1 MNISRSKLSYIYV
14 VVIITLLALV
24 SASSFFASRNTEREL
39 NRVVSEVIPLS
50 AVAEDL
56 LFDLVNMET
65 SVRGYEVA
73 GDESFLEP
81 YELGKTQLH
90 QDLET
95 LAVYQKKYL
104 RLRSV
109 MEGEAI
115 PEVVRLQEFYA
126 GQLELIRT
134 GQRAEAVKR
143 ITTGKNRMDRFRQIH
158 KKVKA
163 EIEEIANDAYNSA
176 RDAERTARIIISLGG
191 LSAIVL
197 ALFTVVLFNRANR
210 AEAALRRS
218 EETYRTMAESLEA
231 QNEEIIAQQEEQER
245 TLEML
250 SQREQELET
259 INGYQEKLTGAIDL
273 GVFLS
278 SSVPA
283 LLDSL
288 KLDAAMLVMRK
299 DAEPDGP
306 AYEIV
311 YSIGYPGH
319 LSETRQFELFGPA
332 QRVLTEKVP
341 LECMREV
348 TGAERGFHQGIA
360 YAVDRYYPL
369 FDDQGE
375 ATGFLLLTGY
385 LTSTHEQTNRLSRGL
400 IKQFGLAFLAQQTNE
415 ERKRQA
421 ERLVHLNAQLQQE
434 KTLIEEQ
441 RDLIGNILE
450 STNEGMVMT
459 DPEGKLLIAN
469 RHRINLGDRIG
480 ENILDI
486 FMDAF
491 GTSPSMSPVYQSI
504 RKLLQGK
511 TDRLN
516 ERFQFVSG
524 ESSHPNHLELYATPV
539 GDKQKLEI
547 QGYLF
552 VLRDRTEE
560 EKIDEMKNEFVSIVS
575 HELRT
580 PLASV
585 LGFIEILLH
594 RELTPEKRTR
604 YMQTIYNEAMRLS
617 TLINDFL
624 DLQRMESGKQVYHFA
639 PVELGGLVREVADQ
653 WHGKQSHRIEML
665 LPDEEIWVR
674 ADADRLKQVAHN
686 LLSNA
691 IKYSP
696 QADHVKL
703 ALNQEGDNVRFTV
716 QDFGLGIPDNA
727 KDKMFSKFYRV
738 DNSDRRQIG
747 GTGLGLSIVREI
759 VEAHHGS
766 ITFESRMGEGTTFTV
781 LLACHQMNSAEG
793 SIMIVEDDD
802 NLARL
807 IQEAIAKLNL
817 PVVHVRSA
825 EEGLLA
831 LNQIKEHGP
840 KLCIVDILL
849 EGSKS
854 GWDFISELYRHP
866 KFHSTPVIVSSV
878 LEPPHDYREKNM
890 EKYLRKPFSMEKLL
904 EAAEQLLFHTDRH
917 PSYIFPPQ
925 DESYIRESFAE
936 KGIEIKGLRRKSDHI
951 EIEPV
956 VNRGE
961 AEET

>member
-14 VVIITLLALV
+14 VVIITLLAVV
-24 SASSFFASRNTEREL
+24 SISSFMASRNTEREL
-39 NRVVSEVIPLS
+39 TRVVNEVIPLS

-65 SVRGYEVA
+65 AIRGYEVA

-81 YELGKTQLH
+81 YELGKSQLQ
-90 QDLET
+90 QDLDT
-95 LAVYQKKYL
+95 LVVYQQKYP

-109 MEGEAI
+109 MESEATPQI
-115 PEVVRLQEFYA
+115 MRLQEHYA
-126 GQLELIRT
+126 GQLSLIRS
-134 GQRAEAVKR
+134 GQRLEASKH
-143 ITTGKNRMDRFRQIH
+143 ITTGKNEMDRFRQIH

-163 EIEEIANDAYNSA
+163 EIEEIASSAYNSA
-176 RDAERTARIIISLGG
+176 RGAERTARTIIALGG
-191 LSAIVL
+191 VTAVVL
-197 ALFTVVLFNRANR
+197 ALFSVVLFNRAYR
-210 AEAALRRS
+210 AEAAVRRS

-259 INGYQEKLTGAIDL
+259 INSYQEKLTGATDL
-273 GVFLS
+273 SVFLG

-283 LLDSL
+283 LLHSL

-299 DAEPDGP
+299 DAEPDVP
-306 AYEIV
+306 AYEIM
-311 YSIGYPGH
+311 YSTGYPSP
-319 LSETRQFELFGPA
+319 LSEARQFELFGPA
-332 QRVLTEKVP
+332 QRVFTEKQP
-341 LECMREV
+341 IESMREA
-348 TGAERGFHQGIA
+348 TGAERGFHLGVA

-369 FDDQGE
+369 FDDQGD
-375 ATGFLLLTGY
+375 TLGFLLLTGY
-385 LTSTHEQTNRLSRGL
+385 LASTQEQTSRLSRGL

-421 ERLVHLNAQLQQE
+421 AHLELLNAQLLQE
-434 KTLIEEQ
+434 KALIEEQ
-441 RDLIGNILE
+441 HNLIGNILE
-450 STNEGMVMT
+450 STHEGMMMT
-459 DPEGKLLIAN
+459 DKEGKLLIAN
-469 RHRINLGDRIG
+469 HRIELNHRIG
-480 ENILDI
+480 DSIHDI
-486 FMDAF
+486 FSDAF
-491 GTSPSMSPVYQSI
+491 GTSPSLSALYSSI

-511 TDRLN
+511 TNRLN
-516 ERFQFVSG
+516 ERFQTVNG
-524 ESSHPNHLELYATPV
+524 DSSIPNHLELYATPV
-539 GDKQKLEI
+539 GDKRNQEI

-560 EKIDEMKNEFVSIVS
+560 EKIDEMKNEFISIVS

-594 RELTPEKRTR
+594 RELTPEKRTK

-624 DLQRMESGKQVYHFA
+624 DLQRMESGKQAYHFA
-639 PVELGGLVREVADQ
+639 PIELGELIREVAEQ
-653 WHGKQSHRIEML
+653 WQGKQEHRIEL
-665 LPDEEIWVR
+665 RLPEQDTLVR
-674 ADADRLKQVAHN
+674 ADADRLKQVVHN

-696 QADHVKL
+696 QADRVIL
-703 ALNQEGDNVRFTV
+703 SLRQEGDTVRFTV
-716 QDFGLGIPDNA
+716 QDFGLGIPDDA

-766 ITFESRMGEGTTFTV
+766 ITFESQMGEGTTFTV
-781 LLACHQMNSAEG
+781 LLACHRMNSAAG
-793 SIMIVEDDD
+793 SVLIVEDDD
-802 NLARL
+802 NLAGL
-807 IQEAIAKLNL
+807 IQEAIEKLKL
-817 PVVHVRSA
+817 PVLHVRSA

-831 LNQIKEHGP
+831 LDQGGDHGP

-866 KFHSTPVIVSSV
+866 KFHGTPVIVSSV
-878 LEPPHDYREKNM
+878 LEPPHHYRERNM

-904 EAAEQLLFHTDRH
+904 EAAHQLLFETDQH
-917 PSYIFPPQ
+917 PAYIFPPL
-925 DESYIRESFAE
+925 DENFIRESLAE
-936 KGIEIKGLRRKSDHI
+936 KGIEIKDIRRKSDHI

-956 VNRGE
+956 QMRGE
-961 AEET
+961 AEEA